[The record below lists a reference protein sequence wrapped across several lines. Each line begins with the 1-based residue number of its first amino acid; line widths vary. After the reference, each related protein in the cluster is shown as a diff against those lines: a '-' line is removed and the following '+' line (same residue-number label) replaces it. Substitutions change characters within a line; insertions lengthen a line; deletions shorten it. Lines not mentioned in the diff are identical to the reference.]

1 MTHAAMTEEAQR
13 EAGIETTLLRL
24 SVGIEHMSDLVSD
37 VSGALQRTLKTANL
51 PVKINSSA

>member
-24 SVGIEHMSDLVSD
+24 SVGIEHMPDLVSD
-37 VSGALQRTLKTANL
+37 ISAALDRIQKSTSVPFKMAHY
-51 PVKINSSA
+51 A